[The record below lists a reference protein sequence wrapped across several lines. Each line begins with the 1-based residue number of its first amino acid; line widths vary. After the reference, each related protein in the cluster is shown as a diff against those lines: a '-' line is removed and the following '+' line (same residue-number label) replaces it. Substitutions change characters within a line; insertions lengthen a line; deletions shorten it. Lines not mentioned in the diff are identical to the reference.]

1 MPAHIAPARL
11 PLAATIPDD
20 VSVDAV
26 LADLSDDGVAAPDSD
41 VAQLRDVVARAH
53 DHGVDLKIVVLEKNP
68 GRPEQLRDLATEV
81 GKVDGGTV
89 LVLSPSSPGTYSD
102 TISRVVLEGAQD
114 RTYTG
119 NAVQSANNFVD
130 EITEPGHSWS
140 LLTALLVLVVVLVGG
155 LSYVAKV
162 RRGPSTRAGAP
173 VAPDTAAGA
182 SAAGTESGR
191 LDD

>member
-1 MPAHIAPARL
+1 MPAPIAPARL

-26 LADLSDDGVAAPDSD
+26 RADLSDDGVSAPDSD
-41 VAQLRDVVARAH
+41 VAELRDVVARAH
-53 DHGVDLKIVVLEKNP
+53 EQGVDLKIVVLEKDP
-68 GRPEQLRDLATEV
+68 GRPEQLRDLATEI

-102 TISRVVLEGAQD
+102 TLSRVVLEGAQD

-130 EITEPGHSWS
+130 EIAQPGVSWG
-140 LLTALLVLVVVLVGG
+140 LVTALLVLVVGLVGG
-155 LSYVAKV
+155 LSYAAKV
-162 RRGPSTRAGAP
+162 RRGPSSPAGDPAAP
-173 VAPDTAAGA
+173 
-182 SAAGTESGR
+182 AGTAGSSPAGEETGR
-191 LDD
+191 RAD